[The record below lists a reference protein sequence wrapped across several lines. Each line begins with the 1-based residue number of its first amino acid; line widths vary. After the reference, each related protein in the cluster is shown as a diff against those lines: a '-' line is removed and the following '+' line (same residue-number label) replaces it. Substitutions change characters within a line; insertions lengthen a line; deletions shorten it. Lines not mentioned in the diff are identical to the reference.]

1 MRRGAAGNGGQVR
14 TGVRAVVL
22 AAALATVAAACTAP
36 APRGSFAVPAA
47 PCADVTL
54 VTARGS
60 SSAVA
65 NAETR
70 SVWRRFREAA
80 ADLVPGRSLR
90 VLELGDLD
98 GDGVAD
104 PGGYPAYGFDRIP
117 GLDPAAAP
125 DDIWVIGGYN
135 ESRRV
140 GAAELAAVVGTLGA
154 DCPETRFVVVGTSMG
169 ADAVG
174 SGLPGVP
181 AGVRARI
188 DAVVLFGD
196 PRLVVGPWL
205 RDTGAELPSGHGL
218 LGART
223 PYVPDDLVDRTT
235 SWCGRFDGTC
245 TAQWWLSI
253 FQLLPQ
259 CPQLRQLDFCATRH
273 VDYDYWAHA
282 GALREAVAAVVARSG
297 A

>member
-1 MRRGAAGNGGQVR
+1 MRRGAVSN
-14 TGVRAVVL
+14 GVRIRTAVLV
-22 AAALATVAAACTAP
+22 AALAAVAAACTAP
-36 APRGSFAVPAA
+36 APRGAFDVATA
-47 PCADVTL
+47 PCADITL

-80 ADLVPGRSLR
+80 AALAPGRTLR
-90 VLELGDLD
+90 IVEIGDLD
-98 GDGVAD
+98 GNGVVD
-104 PGGYPAYGFDRIP
+104 PGGYPAYGVDRVP
-117 GLDPAAAP
+117 GIDLAAAP

-140 GAAELAAVVGTLGA
+140 GAEETAAVLARLGA
-154 DCPETRFVVVGTSMG
+154 ACPATRFVVVGTSMG

-174 SGLPGVP
+174 SGLLAVP
-181 AGVRARI
+181 PEVRDRI
-188 DAVVLFGD
+188 DAVELFGD

-223 PYVPDDLVDRTT
+223 PYVPDDLVARTT

-253 FQLLPQ
+253 FQLIPQ
-259 CPQLRQLDFCATRH
+259 CPQLRQVDICAYRH
-273 VDYDYWAHA
+273 VDYDYWAHE
-282 GALREAVAAVVARSG
+282 GALREAVAAVMSRSG